1 MKDTKSQDDKISGM
15 VFSKIY
21 PLYVAK
27 VEKKFRTKDEL
38 NEVISWL
45 TGYDESELQ
54 YHIEGSTTFG
64 EFFSNATVN
73 PNSKL
78 ITGKICGYKVEDI
91 ENPITQQARYLD
103 KLVDEL
109 AKGHEMKRILR
120 TS

>member
-1 MKDTKSQDDKISGM
+1 MKPTQKQDEQISGM

-27 VEKKFRTKDEL
+27 VQKKGRTTEEL
-38 NEVISWL
+38 NEVIRWL
-45 TGYDESELQ
+45 TGYSDTELNA
-54 YHIEGSTTFG
+54 HIEGFATFG
-64 EFFSNATVN
+64 TFFSEATVN

-78 ITGKICGYKVEDI
+78 ITGKICGYKVEEI

-109 AKGHEMKRILR
+109 AKGHKMEKILR
-120 TS
+120 SQ